1 MRTTEQY
8 TIHNVIQMIESGEI
22 KIPILQRPYVW
33 RKEQVEKLFSTVFQ
47 DNPFDAISTI
57 KTADNYP
64 IFASRTFIDDLKDKF
79 DLSYNNDGEI
89 HTKDNP
95 LYLIL
100 DGQQRLQSF
109 YLGLTSKYDGTELCF
124 NKHDGSFKYLDT
136 YNNNDYISVK
146 KLYKKLETTPYEQV
160 AKIYNQ
166 ENDEDINKNIF
177 KFYYHIY
184 FKRHVVFLISTPSL
198 EESED
203 RKRFV
208 DLFISLNTAGTPLTK
223 WETYLCS
230 IQGLKPETT
239 DLFTKLIVF
248 AHQISSA
255 NIKFDDR
262 NYKNFQDFCFN
273 AFLNIIYFCLLNN
286 TRNDNCNNVLDIINS
301 IADYWFYNDYE
312 KIKNLIINKIN
323 IEDINLL
330 PHFIEEYFLLH
341 KIIPKSIENSDLIVY
356 LYREY
361 KTNTKSFNI
370 RISFINYL
378 SNTLQRFFNY
388 EDDKKILLYYILIKE
403 IKTYDSYF
411 HSFSFAVKKIDDS
424 KSLFYLNKKTNDANL
439 TVLLNSTLDEFYYS
453 GKELIPLEQNH
464 KLILEENEDTKRKE
478 LTELQQQ
485 FEQLWQEK
493 ENEWNKLINHK

>member
-1 MRTTEQY
+1 MTTTEQY

-47 DNPFDAISTI
+47 DNPFGAISTI

-64 IFASRTFIDDLKDKF
+64 IFASRTSIDDLKDKF
-79 DLSYNNDGEI
+79 ELSYNNDGEI

-124 NKHDGSFKYLDT
+124 NKHNGSFKYLDT
-136 YNNNDYISVK
+136 HNNNDYISVK

-160 AKIYNQ
+160 AKIFNQ
-166 ENDEDINKNIF
+166 ENDKDINKNIF

-184 FKRHVVFLISTPSL
+184 FKRHVAFLISTPSL
-198 EESED
+198 DESED

-208 DLFISLNTAGTPLTK
+208 DLFIALNTEGTPLTK

-255 NIKFDDR
+255 NIIYIDQITKT
-262 NYKNFQDFCFN
+262 FQDFYYHS
-273 AFLNIIYFCLLNN
+273 FLNIIYFCLLNN
-286 TRNDNCNNVLDIINS
+286 TRNDNIINS
-301 IADYWFYNDYE
+301 ISDYGFCNDFE
-312 KIKNLIINKIN
+312 TINNLIIKKIN
-323 IEDINLL
+323 KEDINIL
-330 PHFIEEYFLLH
+330 PNFIEDYFLLQ
-341 KIIPKSIENSDLIVY
+341 KIIPQPIDNSDLIVY

-361 KTNTKSFNI
+361 KTNTKTFNI

-378 SNTLQRFFNY
+378 SNKLQRNFIN
-388 EDDKKILLYYILIKE
+388 EDDKRILLYYILIKE
-403 IKTYDSYF
+403 TKPNYSYIT
-411 HSFSFAVKKIDDS
+411 SFSIGVKKIDDS
-424 KSLFYLNKKTNDANL
+424 KSLFNFNKTSNETNILVLFNPILNDFL
-439 TVLLNSTLDEFYYS
+439 YS
-453 GKELIPLEQNH
+453 DINHPLEHNH
-464 KLILEENEDTKRKE
+464 ILIYEENEAIKQKE
-478 LTELQQQ
+478 LTKLQ
-485 FEQLWQEK
+485 K
-493 ENEWNKLINHK
+493 EFEWNKLINHN